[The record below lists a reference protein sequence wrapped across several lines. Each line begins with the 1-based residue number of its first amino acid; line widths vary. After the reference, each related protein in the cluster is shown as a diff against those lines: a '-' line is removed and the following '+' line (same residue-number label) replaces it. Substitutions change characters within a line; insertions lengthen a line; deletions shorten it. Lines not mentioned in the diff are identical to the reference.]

1 MPNEA
6 KRWEDMTDPEKIE
19 ALRRDL
25 LKAYIAISAHDNRLD
40 HQGSFVND
48 LQRRIEKGGL

>member
-1 MPNEA
+1 MPNES

-25 LKAYIAISAHDNRLD
+25 LKAYIAIGAHDNRLD
-40 HQGSFVND
+40 RLGSSIGE